1 MDKDKN
7 EALNFASSLK
17 MSKNLYVECPHCNEI
32 FGLYGQKIFYG
43 KSPPKD
49 ILTSSLRLIEKYKH
63 DIKSALSKH
72 EEEIEMYDDR
82 LSDANDKYRQI
93 KSDYTNFKKN
103 KALSM
108 KEIIDEKKKMAI
120 QRSRASV
127 HGHLAELIPTF
138 RKTNI
143 NPLDLCVL
151 IPTRPLDFIV
161 FRGLYGKEVTSITFL
176 DVKSGGAR
184 LNPIQ
189 KSIKNV
195 VSDGKIGFETL
206 RVNFD
211 VKANVSRES

>member
-1 MDKDKN
+1 M
-7 EALNFASSLK
+7 
-17 MSKNLYVECPHCNEI
+17 
-32 FGLYGQKIFYG
+32 
-43 KSPPKD
+43 
-49 ILTSSLRLIEKYKH
+49 TSSLRLIEKYKH
-63 DIKSALSKH
+63 DMKSATSKY
-72 EEEIEMYDDR
+72 EDEIGIYDER
-82 LSDANDKYRQI
+82 LSIANDKYRQI

-108 KEIIDEKKKMAI
+108 KQIIDEKKEMAI
-120 QRSRASV
+120 KRSRASV

-161 FRGLYGKEVTSITFL
+161 FRGLYDKEVTSITFL